1 MNKSNTNINLVED
14 SYVKYSFDN
23 TFCIFNSI
31 NNIIYLI
38 YLNDKMFIISYDV
51 INNKKINEIKNSHKS
66 LISCFRHCLDNI
78 QKRDLIM
85 SISAED
91 NNLKIWNFQ
100 NFNCLL
106 NILNVNKIG
115 LLLSACFF
123 NNNNNIYIITSNRNW
138 DKNGEPIKVYDL
150 GGNII
155 KELKNYNFNTFI
167 IDTYYDEKLSKNYI
181 ITGNEGFYFSYDYDK
196 NEKYFYYYDTINY
209 YNRSMVINNKE
220 EIVKLIGDN
229 DNGEII
235 IWNFHSGNKLKKIDV
250 CDNYLCGISLWNKD
264 FIFVA
269 CYDRKIRLI
278 NINKELIINNFIG
291 HEHSVISIKK
301 FNHPKYGECLLS
313 QGLSNDVIKLWFFNT
328 DFNNIIEN

>member
-1 MNKSNTNINLVED
+1 
-14 SYVKYSFDN
+14 
-23 TFCIFNSI
+23 
-31 NNIIYLI
+31 
-38 YLNDKMFIISYDV
+38 
-51 INNKKINEIKNSHKS
+51 
-66 LISCFRHCLDNI
+66 
-78 QKRDLIM
+78 M

-123 NNNNNIYIITSNRNW
+123 KNNNNIYIVTSNRNW

-150 GGNII
+150 GGIII

-229 DNGEII
+229 DNGEIV
-235 IWNFHSGNKLKKIDV
+235 IWNFHSGIKLKKIDV

-278 NINKELIINNFIG
+278 NINKKLIINNFIG